1 MSETRTSPR
10 WLPRPSTTI
19 RIRIGAPIN
28 DHIEPLLREHHA
40 EFPIPWRPATYSHA
54 GAEDMEE
61 EPAGLKEARIR
72 IALALKDRVEELNKG
87 KL

>member
-1 MSETRTSPR
+1 
-10 WLPRPSTTI
+10 
-19 RIRIGAPIN
+19 
-28 DHIEPLLREHHA
+28 
-40 EFPIPWRPATYSHA
+40 
-54 GAEDMEE
+54 MEE